1 MKNLIQILLFSL
13 ICNSSFASF
22 PTFTNSNECDNII
35 LQDGNEIYAKVIEIT
50 PDLIKYKKCDNSG
63 PLISIKKDD
72 VFMIKYSDGSKK
84 KIESDRK
91 SNSTEEEEEE
101 QGLRHGGF
109 AVTALICGILGFI
122 IPGLGLLSIIF
133 GAIGASK
140 KYKRNGMAITGMI
153 LGLANIIL
161 VLILI
166 LFPF

>member
-22 PTFTNSNECDNII
+22 PTYTNSNECDNII
-35 LQDGNEIYAKVIEIT
+35 LQDGNEISAKVMEIT

-72 VFMIKYSDGSKK
+72 VFMIKYSDGSKQ

-91 SNSTEEEEEE
+91 SNSTEEEE

-153 LGLANIIL
+153 LGLANLIL
-161 VLILI
+161 VLIFLSSY
-166 LFPF
+166 